1 MLCLPETRYI
11 AFFTKLLYLFR
22 PLEQRQRI
30 IIGFLGTR
38 RFNLTQ
44 TCFIS
49 DSKAAALKQVAGLLE
64 TFHNNEN
71 RTWQFLYSSPSLR
84 TVNPVACINKQ
95 FQAEWIEPTAL
106 LHKCLSTHAP
116 HTYKRAR
123 MQCDYYYYYHHH
135 HLLYAGYLYLYS
147 WDKLCP

>member
-11 AFFTKLLYLFR
+11 AFLTKLLYLFR

-49 DSKAAALKQVAGLLE
+49 DSKAAALKQVAGLFE
-64 TFHNNEN
+64 TFHNKEN
-71 RTWQFLYSSPSLR
+71 RTWQFLYSSRSLR
-84 TVNPVACINKQ
+84 TVNPVAYIKKQ
-95 FQAEWIEPTAL
+95 FQAE
-106 LHKCLSTHAP
+106 
-116 HTYKRAR
+116 
-123 MQCDYYYYYHHH
+123 
-135 HLLYAGYLYLYS
+135 
-147 WDKLCP
+147 